1 MAKKFTTNYEKI
13 IINVLNN
20 INNFYDDWNT
30 WSAWYK
36 ENEEQLNLSEQQSN
50 KTIKFEKTNSVIDFL
65 INMWEFV
72 ELKPYGYD
80 QGKTQSD
87 ETNKVDGTF
96 ESLPQCYTPLHYLIK
111 IKNIIEDYRDNSLR
125 IYELYDK
132 VDNADECLSYLTS
145 CYNKDSLS
153 YLKNDQEVVVIDD
166 EDKNL
171 NYVDGKNV
179 NEVTLY
185 KRLSNGQLEVVTS
198 DDIAHDKGTFY
209 NLWANENEK
218 NGYFYYSVKGEEENN
233 NNKLIKSND
242 KFILLL
248 DKIIKSIKGNDNE
261 YKKIIKKY
269 FFEEILDRYRTLNI
283 DEDFS
288 IKINYKER
296 SESSTELLIPTL
308 YNRLNG
314 KAGSL
319 NNPRII
325 EHSRKWK
332 QQKET
337 ESLMAIFEK
346 MSFIAANNT
355 DEKNYIEV
363 EIDIDM
369 LDTEQKKYIQNKTGD
384 IFSNQDDK
392 SIEDYLEKNIFN
404 YCKIIAFVKND
415 VQNNSQGALEEI
427 IYDLS
432 KTELLASKFKATEEK
447 FIVDFYIKDEN
458 LIKNLTTAAV
468 KVNKVSALDSVEGYI
483 KFNYIEHKLQDN
495 RVSSSVSS
503 VILNRNSYYMPKEF
517 ISALDD
523 RSFSLTSINKKT
535 DISKNNIRVFKK
547 INSDKSL
554 DFVMDVSDFY
564 LLNGVET
571 MKYVKILSNR
581 GTFILPIKRIE
592 TSYEYISSG
601 TIVADNSNYPYIT
614 DKNLLSTNSFT
625 ETFGSNFT
633 VSIENNGLVIN
644 DAGNFEGSK
653 ELLKNNTSNDNSLLL
668 NKNVNNTSINVKSNK
683 KKIVYKY
690 LVLEKIDSFFDGIDC
705 SEYFDYLLDRED
717 IVSIIGFSQS
727 QNSEFSE
734 YYLH

>member
-87 ETNKVDGTF
+87 EANKTDGTF
-96 ESLPQCYTPLHYLIK
+96 EGLSQCHTPLHYLIK

-288 IKINYKER
+288 IRINYKER
-296 SESSTELLIPTL
+296 NESSTELLIPTL
-308 YNRLNG
+308 YNRFNG

-346 MSFIAANNT
+346 MSFIAANDT

-384 IFSNQDDK
+384 IFSNQNDK

-468 KVNKVSALDSVEGYI
+468 KVNKISALDSVEGYI

-495 RVSSSVSS
+495 RISSSVSS

-581 GTFILPIKRIE
+581 GIFILPIKRIE

-601 TIVADNSNYPYIT
+601 TIIADNSNYPYIT

-668 NKNVNNTSINVKSNK
+668 NKNVNNTSVNVKSNK
-683 KKIVYKY
+683 KKTVYKY
-690 LVLEKIDSFFDGIDC
+690 LVLEKIDSFSNGIDC
-705 SEYFDYLLDRED
+705 SEYFDYLLDKED
-717 IVSIIGFSQS
+717 VVSIIGFSQS

>member
-13 IINVLNN
+13 IIKVLSN

-50 KTIKFEKTNSVIDFL
+50 KIIKFEKTNSVIDFL
-65 INMWEFV
+65 INMWEFI

-87 ETNKVDGTF
+87 EINETDGTF
-96 ESLPQCYTPLHYLIK
+96 ENLSQCHTPLHYLIK

-132 VDNADECLSYLTS
+132 TDEADECLSYLTS

-198 DDIAHDKGTFY
+198 NDIARDKATFY
-209 NLWANENEK
+209 NLWVNENEK
-218 NGYFYYSVKGEEENN
+218 NGYFYYSAKGEEENN

-288 IKINYKER
+288 IRINYKER
-296 SESSTELLIPTL
+296 NESSTELLIPTL

-319 NNPRII
+319 NNLRII

-337 ESLMAIFEK
+337 ESLMVIFEK
-346 MSFIAANNT
+346 MSFIASDDT

-404 YCKIIAFVKND
+404 YCKIVAFVKND
-415 VQNNSQGALEEI
+415 VQNNSRGVLEEI

-432 KTELLASKFKATEEK
+432 KTELLASKFKANEEK

-458 LIKNLTTAAV
+458 LIKNLTAAAV

-523 RSFSLTSINKKT
+523 RSFSLTSINKKA

-571 MKYVKILSNR
+571 MKYVKILSSR

-601 TIVADNSNYPYIT
+601 TIIADNSNYPYIT

-625 ETFGSNFT
+625 ETFGSDFT

-653 ELLKNNTSNDNSLLL
+653 ELLKNNINNDNSLLL
-668 NKNVNNTSINVKSNK
+668 NKNVNNTNISVETNK

-690 LVLEKIDSFFDGIDC
+690 LVLEKIDSFSDDIDC

-734 YYLH
+734 YCLH